1 MSNQDMED
9 TYKTIMSWNND
20 ETTWPDASMNIAT
33 QFKIDIK
40 ETNTTLLSDATNKF
54 NNNTQ
59 MLNVKNITQQNK
71 LRKEQNNSTKVNFL
85 KNYIYI
91 ILKIICFLLLFVY
104 FFIQLR
110 KTSNS
115 NNPIKQN
122 LVPLV

>member
-9 TYKTIMSWNND
+9 TYNTIMSWNND

-33 QFKIDIK
+33 QFKNDIK
-40 ETNTTLLSDATNKF
+40 ETNTILLSDATNKF

-110 KTSNS
+110 KTSN
-115 NNPIKQN
+115 NPIKQN
-122 LVPLV
+122 LDPLV

>member
-1 MSNQDMED
+1 MSNQNIED
-9 TYKTIMSWNND
+9 TYNTIMSWNND
-20 ETTWPDASMNIAT
+20 ETTWPDASMNIAI
-33 QFKIDIK
+33 QFKNDIK

-104 FFIQLR
+104 FFIKLR
-110 KTSNS
+110 KTS